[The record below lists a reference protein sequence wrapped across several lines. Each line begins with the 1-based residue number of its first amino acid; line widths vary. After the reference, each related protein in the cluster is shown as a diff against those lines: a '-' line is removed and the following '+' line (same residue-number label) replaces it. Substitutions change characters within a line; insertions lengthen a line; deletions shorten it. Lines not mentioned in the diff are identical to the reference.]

1 MLKGVRAEEGSV
13 IQAFQNG
20 DEKGFTYFF
29 RQVYP
34 ELCVFAQRYVPDIAI
49 AEDVVSESFLKV
61 WEKHEGF
68 TNATALRSYLYRTVY
83 HGCLRWLEKEKRR
96 EKVEVKD
103 EDEVEEKAEEENYLV
118 NIIRTET
125 IRELYAAVN
134 TLPKECKKV
143 FDLLYVEGK
152 SVREAAEELAVSIST
167 VKAQKAR
174 GLQLLRLKIHLLF
187 VAGYV
192 FMQA

>member
-1 MLKGVRAEEGSV
+1 MSA

-34 ELCVFAQRYVPDIAI
+34 GLCVFAQRYVPDITI

-61 WEKHEGF
+61 WDKHEGF
-68 TNATALRSYLYRTVY
+68 TNATALRSYLYRTAY

-96 EKVEVKD
+96 EKVEVKVK
-103 EDEVEEKAEEENYLV
+103 EEVEEMAEEENYLV
-118 NIIRTET
+118 HIIRTET
-125 IRELYAAVN
+125 IRELYAAMN
-134 TLPKECKKV
+134 TLPKECKRV

-174 GLQLLRLKIHLLF
+174 GLQLLRLKINSFSMIFYLLVNAF
-187 VAGYV
+187 I
-192 FMQA
+192 